1 MKFVLGTTLY
11 MSHEVLRRNN
21 ENTPHKFEP
30 NNEQRL
36 YHYTSLNKTL
46 TMAPEAL
53 TMAYIYEAR
62 KPWEP

>member
-1 MKFVLGTTLY
+1 

-62 KPWEP
+62 KPREP